1 MSIPREIIRLQVRIE
16 TIAEQHSR
24 PGKSRLG
31 LDETL
36 AGPDQTGRRHVRM
49 ILEAIRAFSDNPDE
63 KAAAEHIQRQAARAW
78 YGPTIRFA
86 GEHSDPTRTTD

>member
-24 PGKSRLG
+24 PGKSGLS

-36 AGPDQTGRRHVRM
+36 AGLDQTGRRHVRM
-49 ILEAIRAFSDNPDE
+49 ILEYIRAFSNDPDE
-63 KAAAEHIQRQAARAW
+63 KAAAEHIQRRAAQAW
-78 YGPTIRFA
+78 YGPTISFA
-86 GEHSDPTRTTD
+86 GEHSDRTQSG